1 MTKETLMEFPCE
13 FPIKVMGED
22 SAEFRLVVRQIV
34 ETHAGALEDSRVTE
48 RHSAKGRYLALTFTV
63 SADNQQQLDSIY
75 RALTACELVKMAL

>member
-22 SAEFRLVVRQIV
+22 SAEFRLIARQIV
-34 ETHAGALEDSRVTE
+34 ETHTGTLESSRVTE
-48 RHSAKGRYLALTFTV
+48 RHSTQGRYLALTFTV
-63 SADNQQQLDSIY
+63 SANNQQQLDSIY